1 MGCSLSIP
9 FDPCVNKVSQW
20 LDMKVSYTHNLEKN
34 LAALEKTMKELKAK
48 RDDLERRLK
57 REEAR
62 GLQRLS
68 EFQVWLDSVAT
79 VEDIIITLHRDRNVE
94 IQRLCLCRFCSKS
107 LTRSYRYGKS
117 VFLRLR
123 EVEKLKGEVFGV
135 ITEQAS
141 TSAFEERPL
150 QPTIVGQDTML
161 DKAGKHLMEDGV
173 GIMGMYGM
181 GGVGKTTLLTQLYN
195 MFNKDKCGFDIGIWV
210 VVSQEFHVEKVQ
222 DEIAQKLGLGGDE
235 WTQKDKSQK
244 GICLYNI
251 LREKSFVLFLDDIWE
266 KVDLAEIGVP
276 DPRTK
281 KGRKLAFTTRSQEV
295 CARMGVEH
303 PMEVQCLEEN
313 VAFDLFQKKV
323 GQTTLGSDPG
333 IPQLARIVAKK
344 CCGLP
349 LALNVIGETMSCK
362 RTIQEWR
369 HAIHVLNSYAA
380 EFIGMEDKV
389 LPLLKYSYDN
399 LKGEQVKSSLLYCAL
414 YPEDAKILKEDLIEH
429 WICEEIIDGSEG
441 IEKAE
446 DKGYEIIG
454 CLVRAS
460 LLMEWD
466 DGDGRRAVCMHDVVR
481 EMALWIASEQGIQKE
496 AFIVRAGVGV
506 REIPKIKNWNVVR
519 RMSLMEN
526 KIHHLVGSY
535 ECMELT
541 TLLLGKR
548 EYGSIRSQL
557 KTISSEFFNC
567 MPKLAVLD
575 LSHNKSLF
583 ELPEEISNLVSL
595 KYLNLLYTEIS
606 HLPKGIQELKKI
618 IHLNLEYTRK
628 LESITGISS
637 LHNLKVLKLFR
648 SRLPWDLNTVK
659 ELETLEHLEILTTT
673 IYPRA
678 KQFLS
683 SHRLLSHL
691 RLLEIYGSSVSS
703 LNRHLES
710 LSVSTDKLR
719 EFQIKSCSISEIK
732 MGGICNFLSLVDVNI
747 FNCEGLREL
756 TFLIFAPK
764 IRSLS
769 VWHAK
774 DLEDIINE
782 EKACEGE
789 ESGILPFPELN
800 FLTLHDLPKLKK
812 IYWRPLPFLCLEEIN
827 IRECPNLRKLPLD
840 SRSGKQGE
848 NGCIIRNKDSRWFE
862 GVKWA
867 DEATKKR
874 FLPSCQLISLK

>member
-1 MGCSLSIP
+1 
-9 FDPCVNKVSQW
+9 
-20 LDMKVSYTHNLEKN
+20 
-34 LAALEKTMKELKAK
+34 
-48 RDDLERRLK
+48 
-57 REEAR
+57 
-62 GLQRLS
+62 
-68 EFQVWLDSVAT
+68 
-79 VEDIIITLHRDRNVE
+79 
-94 IQRLCLCRFCSKS
+94 
-107 LTRSYRYGKS
+107 
-117 VFLRLR
+117 LRLR

-150 QPTIVGQDTML
+150 QPTIVGQKKML
-161 DKAGKHLMEDGV
+161 DKAWKHLMEDGT

-181 GGVGKTTLLTQLYN
+181 GGVGKTTLLTQLFN

-210 VVSQEFHVEKVQ
+210 VVSQEVNVEKIQ
-222 DEIAQKLGLGGDE
+222 DEIAQKLGLGGHE
-235 WTQKDKSQK
+235 WTQRDISQK
-244 GICLYNI
+244 GVHLFNF
-251 LREKSFVLFLDDIWE
+251 LKNKKFVLFLDDLWD
-266 KVDLAEIGVP
+266 KVELANIGVP
-276 DPRTK
+276 DPRTQ
-281 KGRKLAFTTRSQEV
+281 KGCKLAFTSRSLNV
-295 CARMGVEH
+295 CTSMGDEE

-323 GQTTLGSDPG
+323 GQKTLGSDPG

-369 HAIHVLNSYAA
+369 NAIHVLNSYAA
-380 EFIGMEDKV
+380 EFIGMEDKI

-399 LKGEQVKSSLLYCAL
+399 LKGEHVKSSLLYCAL
-414 YPEDAKILKEDLIEH
+414 YPEDAKIRKEDLIEH
-429 WICEEIIDGSEG
+429 WICEEIIDGSEA

-446 DKGYEIIG
+446 DKGYDIIG
-454 CLVRAS
+454 SLVRAS
-460 LLMEWD
+460 LLMECVD
-466 DGDGRRAVCMHDVVR
+466 LKGKSSVIMHDVVR
-481 EMALWIASEQGIQKE
+481 EMALWIASELGIQKE

-506 REIPKIKNWNVVR
+506 REIPKVKNWNVVR
-519 RMSLMEN
+519 RMSLMGN

-541 TLLLGKR
+541 TLLLGEG
-548 EYGSIRSQL
+548 EYGSIWRWSEI

-575 LSHNKSLF
+575 LSHNQSLF

-595 KYLNLLYTEIS
+595 KYLNLS
-606 HLPKGIQELKKI
+606 HTGIRHLSKGIQELKKI
-618 IHLNLEYTRK
+618 IHLNLEHTSK
-628 LESITGISS
+628 LESIDGISS
-637 LHNLKVLKLFR
+637 LHNLKVLKLYG

-673 IYPRA
+673 IDPRA

-683 SHRLLSHL
+683 SHRLMSRS
-691 RLLEIYGSSVSS
+691 RLLQIFGSNIFSPD
-703 LNRHLES
+703 RQLES

-719 EFQIKSCSISEIK
+719 EFEIMCCSISEIK
-732 MGGICNFLSLVDVNI
+732 MGGICNFLSLVDVTI
-747 FNCEGLREL
+747 YNCEGLREL

-764 IRSLS
+764 LRSLS
-769 VWHAK
+769 VVDAK

-789 ESGILPFPELN
+789 DSGIVPFPELKYLN
-800 FLTLHDLPKLKK
+800 LDDLPKLKN
-812 IYWRPLPFLCLEEIN
+812 IYRRPLPFLCLEKIT
-827 IRECPNLRKLPLD
+827 IGECPNLRKLPLD

-848 NGCIIRNKDSRWFE
+848 NGCIIHYKDSRWLK

-874 FLPSCQLISLK
+874 FLPSCEHRLERCETIFED

>member
-1 MGCSLSIP
+1 MGISFSIP

-20 LDMKVSYTHNLEKN
+20 LDMKGSYTHNLEKN

-48 RDDLERRLK
+48 RDDLLRRLK

-68 EFQVWLDSVAT
+68 EFQVWLDSVAI
-79 VEDIIITLHRDRNVE
+79 VEDIIITLLRDRDVE
-94 IQRLCLCRFCSKS
+94 IQRLCLCRFCSKN
-107 LTRSYRYGKS
+107 LTTSYRYGKS

-161 DKAGKHLMEDGV
+161 DKAWKHLMEDGT

-195 MFNKDKCGFDIGIWV
+195 MFNKDKRGFDIGIWV

-222 DEIAQKLGLGGDE
+222 DEIAQKLGLGGHE

-266 KVDLAEIGVP
+266 KVELDKIGIP
-276 DPRTK
+276 DPTSH
-281 KGRKLAFTTRSQEV
+281 KGCRLVFTTRSLNI
-295 CARMGVEH
+295 CTSMGDEE

-313 VAFDLFQKKV
+313 VAFDLFQMKV
-323 GQTTLGSDPG
+323 GQKTLGSDPG

-369 HAIHVLNSYAA
+369 NAIHVLNSYAA
-380 EFIGMEDKV
+380 EFIGMEDKI

-399 LKGEQVKSSLLYCAL
+399 LKGEHVKSSLLYCAL

-460 LLMEWD
+460 LLMEW
-466 DGDGRRAVCMHDVVR
+466 GDSGGVVSMHDIVR
-481 EMALWIASEQGIQKE
+481 EMALWIASELGIQKE

-506 REIPKIKNWNVVR
+506 REIPKVKNWNVVR

-526 KIHHLVGSY
+526 RIHHLVGSY

-548 EYGSIRSQL
+548 AYGRIGSEI

-575 LSHNKSLF
+575 LSRNPSLF

-595 KYLNLLYTEIS
+595 KYLNLSDTKIR

-618 IHLNLEYTRK
+618 IHLNLELTRK
-628 LESITGISS
+628 LESIDGISS
-637 LHNLKVLKLFR
+637 LDNLKVLKLYG

-673 IYPRA
+673 IDIRS

-683 SHRLLSHL
+683 SHRLMS
-691 RLLEIYGSSVSS
+691 RSRFLEISGFSVSS
-703 LNRHLES
+703 LDRHLES

-719 EFQIKSCSISEIK
+719 EFQIKYCCISEIK
-732 MGGICNFLSLVDVNI
+732 MGGICNFLSLVDVTI
-747 FNCEGLREL
+747 SNCEGLREL
-756 TFLIFAPK
+756 TFLIFAPRL
-764 IRSLS
+764 RSLS
-769 VWHAK
+769 VVYAK
-774 DLEDIINE
+774 DLEDIINQ

-789 ESGILPFPELN
+789 KSGIVPFPELKY
-800 FLTLHDLPKLKK
+800 LRLGDLPKLKN
-812 IYWRPLPFLCLEEIN
+812 IYRRPLPFLCLEKITIE
-827 IRECPNLRKLPLD
+827 ECPNLRKLPLD

-848 NGCIIRNKDSRWFE
+848 NGCTIRYKDSRWLE

-867 DEATKKR
+867 DEATEKR
-874 FLPSCQLISLK
+874 FLPLCRRV

>member
-1 MGCSLSIP
+1 MGISFSIP

-34 LAALEKTMKELKAK
+34 LAALETSMKELKAK

-79 VEDIIITLHRDRNVE
+79 VEDIIITLLRDRDVE

-107 LTRSYRYGKS
+107 LTTSYRYGKS

-123 EVEKLKGEVFGV
+123 EVEKLKGEFFGV

-141 TSAFEERPL
+141 TSAFEELPL
-150 QPTIVGQDTML
+150 QPTIVGQEAML
-161 DKAGKHLMEDGV
+161 DKAWKHLMEDGV

-181 GGVGKTTLLTQLYN
+181 GGVGKTTLLTQLFN

-222 DEIAQKLGLGGDE
+222 DEIAQKLGLGGYE
-235 WTQKDKSQK
+235 WTQRDTSQK
-244 GICLYNI
+244 GVHLFNF
-251 LREKSFVLFLDDIWE
+251 LKNKKFVLFLDDIWE

-276 DPRTK
+276 DPKTK
-281 KGRKLAFTTRSQEV
+281 KGCRLVFTTRSLHV
-295 CARMGVEH
+295 CTSMGDEE

-333 IPQLARIVAKK
+333 IPELARIVAKK

-362 RTIQEWR
+362 RTIQEW
-369 HAIHVLNSYAA
+369 HYAIDVLETYAA
-380 EFIGMEDKV
+380 EFDGMDNKI

-399 LKGEQVKSSLLYCAL
+399 LKGEQAKSCLLYCAL
-414 YPEDAKILKEDLIEH
+414 FPEDAKIPKEDLIEY

-441 IEKAE
+441 IDKAE
-446 DKGYEIIG
+446 NQGYWIIG
-454 CLVRAS
+454 CLVGAS
-460 LLMEWD
+460 LLME
-466 DGDGRRAVCMHDVVR
+466 GVHLNGESFVVMHDVVR
-481 EMALWIASEQGIQKE
+481 EMALWIASELGIQKE
-496 AFIVRAGVGV
+496 AFIVRAGVGL
-506 REIPKIKNWNVVR
+506 REIPKVKNWNVVR
-519 RMSLMEN
+519 RMSLMDN

-548 EYGSIRSQL
+548 EYGSIWSQL

-575 LSHNKSLF
+575 LSRNKSLF

-595 KYLNLLYTEIS
+595 KYLNLSHTEIR

-618 IHLNLEYTRK
+618 IHLNLEHTRE
-628 LESITGISS
+628 LESIDWISS
-637 LHNLKVLKLFR
+637 LHNLKVLKLQG

-673 IYPRA
+673 LVSRA

-683 SHRLLSHL
+683 SHRLMS
-691 RLLEIYGSSVSS
+691 RSRFLEISEYSVSS
-703 LNRHLES
+703 PDRHLES

-719 EFQIKSCSISEIK
+719 EFKINFCSISEIK
-732 MGGICNFLSLVDVNI
+732 MGGICNFLSLVAVDI
-747 FNCEGLREL
+747 YNCEGLREL

-764 IRSLS
+764 LRSLS
-769 VWHAK
+769 VRYAE

-789 ESGILPFPELN
+789 ESGIFPFPELKY
-800 FLTLHDLPKLKK
+800 LRLGDLPKLKN
-812 IYWRPLPFLCLEEIN
+812 IYQRPLPFLCLEEI
-827 IRECPNLRKLPLD
+827 ITRECPNLRKLPLD
-840 SRSGKQGE
+840 STSGKQGE
-848 NGCIIRNKDSRWFE
+848 NGCTIRYKDSRWFE
-862 GVKWA
+862 GVIWA

-874 FLPSCQLISLK
+874 FLPSCELVPLI